1 MQAVL
6 QNPAVLP
13 ARVGASTAPRAQLA
27 TAPAPRVAA
36 AAQQR
41 RRQRSVAANAKV
53 ELRDLDGQL
62 HVLEVAEDQNILEV
76 ALDEGLDMPYDCK
89 MGVCL

>member
-1 MQAVL
+1 
-6 QNPAVLP
+6 
-13 ARVGASTAPRAQLA
+13 
-27 TAPAPRVAA
+27 VAA

-41 RRQRSVAANAKV
+41 RRRRSVAAHAKV
-53 ELRDLDGQL
+53 ELRDLDGKL
-62 HVLEVAEDQNILEV
+62 HILEVSEDQNILEV